1 MKTSTTRRAAITSL
15 GAGVAGLAAF
25 SLAAPNPA
33 AAAIS
38 SAAGAVAGGSLE
50 GPSGPIQFSA
60 FGSRLQL
67 DDVPDP
73 VVQGALAWHDPAGMD
88 GEPLTIALVTL
99 TAYGPAPDDAYA
111 RVLAGTVSVNSEGEH
126 PFGLRLVEGG
136 EIGTSADSLRLIVG
150 SAAAEVTGTPVPDAA
165 DSGFD
170 YDVEGELTT
179 GNVQVVTFA

>member
-111 RVLAGTVSVNSEGEH
+111 RVLAGTVSVNS
-126 PFGLRLVEGG
+126 
-136 EIGTSADSLRLIVG
+136 
-150 SAAAEVTGTPVPDAA
+150 
-165 DSGFD
+165 
-170 YDVEGELTT
+170 
-179 GNVQVVTFA
+179 